1 MRFSLKTIAMLVFCI
16 AISAAWYADRSRL
29 AERLR
34 QVKLDL
40 HIATLEYELDADREK
55 SARLSAMSRLEI
67 LANSEVEG
75 FEAPEILTRTIP
87 MLINALDDHELR
99 IAIGARS
106 SLETIATRL
115 DAPLDVNEDA
125 WGRVG
130 KDAVNECWIWYENLL
145 AEIEPRK

>member
-40 HIATLEYELDADREK
+40 HIATHEYELDADREK

-75 FEAPEILTRTIP
+75 ALKLPAIL
-87 MLINALDDHELR
+87 E
-99 IAIGARS
+99 
-106 SLETIATRL
+106 
-115 DAPLDVNEDA
+115 
-125 WGRVG
+125 
-130 KDAVNECWIWYENLL
+130 
-145 AEIEPRK
+145 